1 MLELSNENLSTAKAS
16 NSLTT
21 KAKSLVACGRLKP
34 NSVKIDVEGAEIE
47 VLRGMS
53 HTIRQFK
60 PTILLSAIAYHSI
73 AE

>member
-34 NSVKIDVEGAEIE
+34 NSVIGFIFLDMIT
-47 VLRGMS
+47 
-53 HTIRQFK
+53 H
-60 PTILLSAIAYHSI
+60 ILKMIVN
-73 AE
+73 

>member
-34 NSVKIDVEGAEIE
+34 NSVRYNKNKSSKLIG
-47 VLRGMS
+47 
-53 HTIRQFK
+53 K
-60 PTILLSAIAYHSI
+60 
-73 AE
+73 

>member
-34 NSVKIDVEGAEIE
+34 NSVKA
-47 VLRGMS
+47 
-53 HTIRQFK
+53 
-60 PTILLSAIAYHSI
+60 AIAQKRLPPEKLEDRSYLNYVQVQLDCMYRR
-73 AE
+73 